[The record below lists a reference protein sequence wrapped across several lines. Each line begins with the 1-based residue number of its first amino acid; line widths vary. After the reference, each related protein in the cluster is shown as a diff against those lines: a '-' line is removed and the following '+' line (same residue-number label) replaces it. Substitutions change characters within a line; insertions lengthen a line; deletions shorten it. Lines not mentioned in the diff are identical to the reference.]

1 MMKRALLLLTTLLL
15 SGVVIASGDGKT
27 YGKGVS
33 LARPVAV
40 DALLANP
47 EKYLGNPVRVDGV
60 ITGVCKMS
68 GCWIQVSDP
77 ATGKGVR
84 IKVEDGVI
92 VFPPEAV
99 GHRVSAQGV
108 FEAQT
113 VPAAPAGLGGHTE
126 AQAGGP
132 TCERSTVPK
141 LGGNACD
148 EPEEKAAVVY
158 QIAGTGAV
166 IY

>member
-1 MMKRALLLLTTLLL
+1 MKRTLLLLATLLL
-15 SGVVIASGDGKT
+15 SGFVIASPEGKV

-33 LARPVAV
+33 LAQPVAV
-40 DALLANP
+40 ETLLANP
-47 EKYLGNPVRVDGV
+47 EKYIGSPVRIDGV
-60 ITGVCKMS
+60 ITSVCKMR

-92 VFPPEAV
+92 VFPPESV
-99 GHRVSAQGV
+99 GHKVSAQGV

-113 VPAAPAGLGGHTE
+113 VPVGLAGDSEKPGE
-126 AQAGGP
+126 GP
-132 TCERSTVPK
+132 TCEREAGLK
-141 LGGNACD
+141 LGGTTCD
-148 EPEEKAAVVY
+148 EPQEKASVVY

>member
-1 MMKRALLLLTTLLL
+1 MKRALLLLATLLL
-15 SGVVIASGDGKT
+15 SGVVVASPEGKV

-33 LARPVAV
+33 LAQPVAV
-40 DALLANP
+40 EALLANP

-60 ITGVCKMS
+60 VTGVCEMR

-92 VFPPEAV
+92 VFPPESV
-99 GHRVSAQGV
+99 GHKVSAQGV

-113 VPAAPAGLGGHTE
+113 VPAGLAGHAEKPGE
-126 AQAGGP
+126 GP
-132 TCERSTVPK
+132 TCEREDVPK
-141 LGGNACD
+141 LGGAACD
-148 EPEEKAAVVY
+148 EPEEKASVAY
-158 QIAGTGAV
+158 QIAGTGAI